1 MEDLVLS
8 GGQSLS
14 ENMQESEDFSEK
26 NEYSGGSPW
35 AILPNN
41 TESQRKGNDK
51 NNSSADADQCEV
63 YFLKYILTDTRR
75 PFQHLNS
82 DQTLQVNVLNMKG

>member
-1 MEDLVLS
+1 MS

-41 TESQRKGNDK
+41 TESQHKGNDK
-51 NNSSADADQCEV
+51 NDISAD
-63 YFLKYILTDTRR
+63 TDKIET
-75 PFQHLNS
+75 NW
-82 DQTLQVNVLNMKG
+82 N

>member
-1 MEDLVLS
+1 MEDFVLS

-14 ENMQESEDFSEK
+14 ENMHETEDFSEK

-41 TESQRKGNDK
+41 TESQQKANDK
-51 NNSSADADQCEV
+51 NDIFADADKIETNGREDVEV
-63 YFLKYILTDTRR
+63 AKKVGDKTE
-75 PFQHLNS
+75 
-82 DQTLQVNVLNMKG
+82 KK